1 MKSGPEVI
9 NLFSCTTKLSM
20 KFFQLINVKMPI
32 INGIVKFMSV
42 KIRILGLSEPK
53 KPKSKFF
60 YTYEH
65 SKFHAQLS

>member
-1 MKSGPEVI
+1 
-9 NLFSCTTKLSM
+9 M